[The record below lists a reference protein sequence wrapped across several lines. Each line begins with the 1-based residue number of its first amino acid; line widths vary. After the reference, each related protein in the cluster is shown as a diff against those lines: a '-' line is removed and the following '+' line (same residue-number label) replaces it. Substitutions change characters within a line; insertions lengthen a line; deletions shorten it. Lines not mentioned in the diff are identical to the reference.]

1 MRNFKY
7 LSMKFIRNIVA
18 SLYLVWGLVV
28 FIAFMLLMF
37 PFIILIQLLFKGKK
51 VQALS
56 FTCLRIWA
64 KAVAI
69 LCLYRIKIK
78 NREVVDTSK
87 SYIYVCN
94 HGSYL
99 DAISVVLAAPQAFK
113 PLGKI
118 EMVKAPIFGILYKKL
133 VVMLDRKSPE
143 SRAASVQALKV
154 EIAAGQS
161 IFIFP
166 EGTMNT
172 TDELLGNF
180 YDGAFRIAIETQTPL
195 VPMVLINAKALL
207 PRKAPLQVKP
217 GTITC
222 LFLPPV
228 QVTGFGLEDVERLK
242 ATVKA
247 QMAEAI
253 LANQ

>member
-1 MRNFKY
+1 MRI
-7 LSMKFIRNIVA
+7 IRNIFA
-18 SLYLVWGLVV
+18 SLYLLWGLIV
-28 FIAFMLLMF
+28 FISFMLLMF

-51 VQALS
+51 AQALS

-64 KAVAI
+64 KGVAI

-118 EMVKAPIFGILYKKL
+118 EMAKVPIFGLLYKNV
-133 VVMLDRKSPE
+133 VVMLDRKNPE

-172 TDELLGNF
+172 TDEILGNF
-180 YDGAFRIAIETQTPL
+180 YDGAFRIAIETQTPI
-195 VPMVLINAKALL
+195 VPMVLVNARELM
-207 PRKAPLQVKP
+207 PRKAPLLVKP

-222 LFLPPV
+222 IFLPPIHV
-228 QVTGFGLEDVERLK
+228 KGLTVLDVETLK
-242 ATVKA
+242 ATVKE
-247 QMAEAI
+247 QMAQAI
-253 LANQ
+253 LANH

>member
-1 MRNFKY
+1 
-7 LSMKFIRNIVA
+7 MKLIRNIFA

-37 PFIILIQLLFKGKK
+37 PFIIFIQLLFKGKK
-51 VQALS
+51 AQALS

-64 KAVAI
+64 KGTAV

-78 NREVVDTSK
+78 NREAIDTSQ

-118 EMVKAPIFGILYKKL
+118 EMVKAPIFGIIYKKL

-172 TDELLGNF
+172 TEELLGNF
-180 YDGAFRIAIETQTPL
+180 YDGAFRIAIETQTPI
-195 VPMVLINAKALL
+195 VPMVLINARDLL
-207 PRKAPLQVKP
+207 PRKAPLDVKP

-222 LFLPPV
+222 VFLPPV
-228 QVTGFGLEDVERLK
+228 PVKGLGTSDVETLK

-247 QMAEAI
+247 QMAQAI

>member
-1 MRNFKY
+1 
-7 LSMKFIRNIVA
+7 L
-18 SLYLVWGLVV
+18 
-28 FIAFMLLMF
+28 
-37 PFIILIQLLFKGKK
+37 
-51 VQALS
+51 
-56 FTCLRIWA
+56 
-64 KAVAI
+64 
-69 LCLYRIKIK
+69 
-78 NREVVDTSK
+78 
-87 SYIYVCN
+87 
-94 HGSYL
+94 
-99 DAISVVLAAPQAFK
+99 
-113 PLGKI
+113 
-118 EMVKAPIFGILYKKL
+118 LYKKV
-133 VVMLDRKSPE
+133 VVMLDRKNPE

-228 QVTGFGLEDVERLK
+228 QVTGLGLADVESLK